1 MSSIEEIAA
10 EESPAAVGPYSQG
23 VTFENHVFVSGQLP
37 LKPEGGM
44 VSGDIADQ
52 AEQCLENIE
61 KILSEAGANFDDVLK
76 ARIFLD
82 DLDDFD
88 EVNEVYRKFF
98 SEPYPARS
106 CVEVARLPKGAGL
119 EIEVLARR

>member
-10 EESPAAVGPYSQG
+10 EESPAAVGSYSQG

-37 LKPEGGM
+37 LKPEGEM
-44 VSGDIADQ
+44 VTGDIADQ
-52 AEQCLENIE
+52 AEQCLENIG
-61 KILSEAGANFDDVLK
+61 KILREAGADFDDVLK

-88 EVNEVYRKFF
+88 KVNEVYRKFF